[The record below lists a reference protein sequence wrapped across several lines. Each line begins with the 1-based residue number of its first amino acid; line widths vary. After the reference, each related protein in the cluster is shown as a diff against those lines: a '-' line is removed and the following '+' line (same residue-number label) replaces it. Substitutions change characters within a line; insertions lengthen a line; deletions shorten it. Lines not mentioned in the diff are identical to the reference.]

1 MIPVVHCTGRLRLGR
16 MGRRAKSSGGEA
28 LLFLVAL
35 LGAAVVAIY
44 RFVVEN
50 AAAIGGIVLFCGCAY
65 LLVRAISGR
74 TKIRPTIAAVEPPK
88 SDIRRPK
95 ASPTSSRPRTAPA
108 RWVRG
113 HERVRFGQADI
124 GGGLFYYGAGVLIG
138 AEETTQYAINPKLSA
153 SAPRADVE
161 GSSMPYWPS
170 YSSISPAARRGFL
183 DWLSDGRRDPAYG
196 IGHVFIFFYGLE
208 HRMFVEEADDGAA
221 VVAEVM
227 RLLGIYG
234 ANASFRSYATNFLRL
249 AAARSGIS
257 PAPPALSPERS
268 VGPEIDLATRLYLGE
283 RLAASTTLSAEDAL
297 RWVLAMPDVQ
307 LKTAVVRCFDEF
319 VTLWKLRFAKRYPTG
334 LVVKSKSR
342 ISLSYRAAS
351 GAFDVVVRGPHER
364 CPDVA
369 GLSKPLDALRKM
381 VDDCSVELDPFS
393 RFVGRK
399 PALRNSMAA
408 AGLLPVD
415 MQRQADGGAIV
426 DFRRQVDNLLGEQ
439 GRGSTTAQ
447 ALLEIAGMQVPSD
460 GRINATSID
469 ELGRALDAIDVAI
482 EPDHRYGSSVPRADE
497 QVFVF
502 RAPNGGPVD
511 AQRPAFR
518 AMRTEVEVAVLAA
531 EADGEASFEEL
542 QRCIARIRANSELS
556 GVEQAR
562 LIAFAVTTFNSPP
575 KRARVMRKLAEVG
588 EDERR
593 AIAKAAVTAV
603 GDKPKVDVAEVKFL
617 ERLHKSLGLPKEDVY
632 DGLHRA
638 GARSDEPVSISE
650 ERRVAGVPIPKK
662 QPADPA
668 PSPSS
673 SGVRIDSARLA
684 RTRRE
689 TEAVS
694 ALLSDI
700 FAEEPASPPEA
711 GAEGAGALEGLEA
724 PYAELVQLLEL
735 RGSMP
740 RSEFDKHAK
749 EMQLLPDG
757 AIERINDWAF
767 DRFDEALIED
777 GDEVVVAAHLRGRV
791 AELREKA
798 A

>member
-1 MIPVVHCTGRLRLGR
+1 LLRRIRDALEAALCKAIPGWD
-16 MGRRAKSSGGEA
+16 RR
-28 LLFLVAL
+28 
-35 LGAAVVAIY
+35 
-44 RFVVEN
+44 
-50 AAAIGGIVLFCGCAY
+50 
-65 LLVRAISGR
+65 
-74 TKIRPTIAAVEPPK
+74 
-88 SDIRRPK
+88 
-95 ASPTSSRPRTAPA
+95 
-108 RWVRG
+108 
-113 HERVRFGQADI
+113 Q
-124 GGGLFYYGAGVLIG
+124 
-138 AEETTQYAINPKLSA
+138 
-153 SAPRADVE
+153 
-161 GSSMPYWPS
+161 
-170 YSSISPAARRGFL
+170 
-183 DWLSDGRRDPAYG
+183 
-196 IGHVFIFFYGLE
+196 
-208 HRMFVEEADDGAA
+208 VEE
-221 VVAEVM
+221 
-227 RLLGIYG
+227 
-234 ANASFRSYATNFLRL
+234 
-249 AAARSGIS
+249 
-257 PAPPALSPERS
+257 PE
-268 VGPEIDLATRLYLGE
+268 
-283 RLAASTTLSAEDAL
+283 
-297 RWVLAMPDVQ
+297 
-307 LKTAVVRCFDEF
+307 
-319 VTLWKLRFAKRYPTG
+319 
-334 LVVKSKSR
+334 
-342 ISLSYRAAS
+342 S
-351 GAFDVVVRGPHER
+351 GAFEVEVRGPHER
-364 CPDVA
+364 YPDVA

-399 PALRNSMAA
+399 RMLRNSIAA

-415 MQRQADGGAIV
+415 MQGQPDAGAIV
-426 DFRRQVDNLLGEQ
+426 DFRRQVDILLGEQ
-439 GRGSTTAQ
+439 GRGSSTAQ
-447 ALLEIAGMQVPSD
+447 ALLEIAGMQVPAD
-460 GRINATSID
+460 GRISMTSID
-469 ELGRALDAIDVAI
+469 ELGRALDVIDVAI

-502 RAPNGGPVD
+502 RASNGGPVD

-518 AMRTEVEVAVLAA
+518 TRTEVEVAVLAA

-542 QRCIARIRANSELS
+542 QRCIARIRVNSQLS

-617 ERLHKSLGLPKEDVY
+617 ERLHKSLGLPKEEVY
-632 DGLHRA
+632 DGLYRA
-638 GARSDEPVSISE
+638 AARSDEPVSISE
-650 ERRVAGVPIPKK
+650 ERRVAGVPIPKE
-662 QPADPA
+662 QPPDPA
-668 PSPSS
+668 PSS

-700 FAEEPASPPEA
+700 FAEEPASPLEA
-711 GAEGAGALEGLEA
+711 APEGAGALEGLEA

-735 RGSMP
+735 RGSMT

-749 EMQLLPDG
+749 EMRLLPDG

>member
-1 MIPVVHCTGRLRLGR
+1 

-50 AAAIGGIVLFCGCAY
+50 AAVIGGIVLFCGCAY
-65 LLVRAISGR
+65 LLVRAISGG

-95 ASPTSSRPRTAPA
+95 ASPTSSRFRTAPA
-108 RWVRG
+108 RWVRRD
-113 HERVRFGQADI
+113 ERVRFGQTDI

-138 AEETTQYAINPKLSA
+138 AQEATQYAINPKLSA

-170 YSSISPAARRGFL
+170 YSSISPAARRAFL
-183 DWLSDGRRDPAYG
+183 DWMSGGRRDPTYG
-196 IGHVFIFFYGLE
+196 VGHVFIFFYGLE
-208 HRMFVEEADDGAA
+208 HRMFVEEADDGADL
-221 VVAEVM
+221 VAEVM
-227 RLLGIYG
+227 RLLGLYG
-234 ANASFRSYATNFLRL
+234 SNASFRSYATNFLRL
-249 AAARSGIS
+249 AAAKSGVS

-283 RLAASTTLSAEDAL
+283 QLARSPALSAEDAL
-297 RWVLAMPDVQ
+297 RWVLAIPDAH
-307 LKTAVVRCFDEF
+307 LKTAAVRCFDEF
-319 VTLWKLRFAKRYPTG
+319 VTLWKLRFAKRYPAG
-334 LVVKSKSR
+334 VVVKSKNR
-342 ISLSYRAAS
+342 ISLSYPAAS
-351 GAFDVVVRGPHER
+351 GAFNVEVRGPHER
-364 CPDVA
+364 YPDVA
-369 GLSKPLDALRKM
+369 GLSKPLDAMRKM

-399 PALRNSMAA
+399 PTLRNSMAA
-408 AGLLPVD
+408 AGLLPVE
-415 MQRQADGGAIV
+415 MQRQAAGGAIV
-426 DFRRQVDNLLGEQ
+426 DFRRQVDALLGEQ

-447 ALLEIAGMQVPSD
+447 AVFEIAGMQVPSD
-460 GRINATSID
+460 GRINATTID

-511 AQRPAFR
+511 ARRPAFR
-518 AMRTEVEVAVLAA
+518 TMRTEVEVAVLAA

-542 QRCIARIRANSELS
+542 QRCIARIRANAELS

-575 KRARVMRKLAEVG
+575 KRAKVMRKLAEVG

-603 GDKPKVDVAEVKFL
+603 GDRPNVDVAEVKFL

-638 GARSDEPVSISE
+638 AAARPDEPVSISE
-650 ERRVAGVPIPKK
+650 ERRVPGVPIPKE
-662 QPADPA
+662 QLADPA
-668 PSPSS
+668 PSS

-689 TEAVS
+689 TEVVS

-700 FAEEPASPPEA
+700 FAEEPASPPEVA
-711 GAEGAGALEGLEA
+711 PEAPGALEGLEA
-724 PYAELVQLLEL
+724 PYAELVRVLEL
-735 RGSMP
+735 RGSMT

-749 EMQLLPDG
+749 EMRLLPDG

-777 GDEVVVAAHLRGRV
+777 GDEVVVAAHLWGRIV
-791 AELREKA
+791 ELRQKA